1 MSGDPSPL
9 FPPGDAYLLRAIR
22 NKITPTANNI
32 GVPIITAGAKKNL

>member
-22 NKITPTANNI
+22 YNSRPAANNI
-32 GVPIITAGAKKNL
+32 GVPIIAAGAKKNL

>member
-22 NKITPTANNI
+22 YKINAAANNT